1 MNHRINRINL
11 CSAALSA
18 GRVTFLATML
28 AIPAHAADLTL
39 GSRVLVSENNS
50 NFNISVFPGSASY
63 DDSGRDA
70 NAVGLANTF
79 GDGTVT
85 DYNFIGNA
93 GTGSALTTYADGGA
107 GLIATPTAPPA
118 NVHGNGEDWADVW
131 TSSDP
136 VGFTTTRD
144 HKPTGVAGAA
154 NTFARCAELNG
165 TIDLTTLTDGI
176 LYFMHGTYV
185 NRWTLTVTMSGPGQP
200 DIVATDTQA
209 SNGPGRNFGW
219 VTDFTFSDASGY
231 TTISYNYTHGDRDG
245 SRARFMGVVLDG
257 TVTFGADDSDGD
269 FLLDLWEDEHFGD
282 NSGTVEPGDLTV
294 TDGTGDAD
302 GDGATDGQEENA
314 GTDPNVADTDGDGL
328 DDGAEINTHNT
339 DPNVVDSDG
348 DSLTDGDEVNTR
360 GTDPNLADTDGDTLN
375 DDEELVA
382 GADGFITD
390 PLKQDSDGDGVTD
403 DQDPAPNDASND
415 SDGDGLSNGDE
426 INIHGTDPLIADTD
440 GDGVDDGEEVAEG
453 ADGFITDPLNTDT
466 DGDAIPDG
474 LESGLGSDPTD
485 RASVPTNGPAGLTV
499 GSSVLVSENNSN
511 FNISVFPGSAS
522 YDDSGRDA
530 NAVGLA
536 NTFGDGTVTDYNF
549 IGNSGSGSALT
560 TYADGGA
567 GLIATPTAP
576 PANVHGSGEDWAN
589 VWTVSDPVGFTT
601 AKNHNPTGVAGA
613 ANTFARCANVTG
625 TIDISGL
632 QSGTLYMPH
641 GTYVNS
647 WNIDVTMSGSGQPD
661 VMVNVGQGNGIG
673 RNFGWITNFAFFNA
687 GRYDTITYNYTNGD
701 TDGSRA
707 RFMGVILDGLEISAD
722 PIRFS
727 IVANGANLDFEW
739 DSKPGMFYVLRTSSD
754 LAADFATWDSVN
766 VPGSAENNGVFEIA
780 TSAPLNLH
788 SIVRPGDPVR
798 FYRVEEYPLPPATV
812 FEDNFDGADQGW
824 TTGFD
829 ASDIAMNTVWQMGDP
844 FGGPATGPVAANS
857 APNCYGTNLTTNYG
871 ISSNTWL
878 RSPAIDLTTATGATV
893 TFQQWV
899 DMDEFDNLDRGAV
912 RVLDASGLPGAAIEL
927 GVVQTDITG
936 FLDGWAEF
944 SAELPAAALGQ
955 SIVLEFGFVS
965 DGDDILDSAGWYLD
979 DVSIITP
986 AP

>member
-1 MNHRINRINL
+1 MNHRINL

-118 NVHGNGEDWADVW
+118 NVHGNGEDWANVW
-131 TSSDP
+131 TVSDP
-136 VGFTTTRD
+136 VGFTTAKN
-144 HKPTGVAGAA
+144 HNPTGVAGAA
-154 NTFARCAELNG
+154 NTFARCAELDG
-165 TIDLTTLTDGI
+165 TIDLTTLTDGS

-209 SNGPGRNFGW
+209 SNGPGTNYGW
-219 VTDFTFSDASGY
+219 VTDFTFSDASAY

-257 TVTFGADDSDGD
+257 TVTFGADDSDAD

-302 GDGATDGQEENA
+302 GDGATDGQEYNA

-339 DPNVVDSDG
+339 DPNVADSDG
-348 DSLTDGDEVNTR
+348 DSLSDGDEVNTH

-390 PLKQDSDGDGVTD
+390 PLSQDSDGDGVTD

-415 SDGDGLSNGDE
+415 SDGDGLSNEDE
-426 INIHGTDPLIADTD
+426 INIHGTDPLVADTD
-440 GDGVDDGEEVAEG
+440 GDGVDDGEEVTEG

-485 RASVPTNGPAGLTV
+485 RASVPTSGPAGLTV

-511 FNISVFPGSAS
+511 FNISVFPGSAN

-549 IGNSGSGSALT
+549 IGNSGTGSALT

-576 PANVHGSGEDWAN
+576 AANVHGNGEDWAN

-647 WNIDVTMSGSGQPD
+647 WNIVVTMSGSGQPD

-707 RFMGVILDGLEISAD
+707 RFMGVILDGLAISAD

-766 VPGSAENNGVFEIA
+766 VPGSVETNGVFEIA
-780 TSAPLNLH
+780 TTAPLNVH
-788 SIVRPGDPVR
+788 SIVRPGDSVR
-798 FYRVEEYPLPPATV
+798 FYRVEEYPLPPVTV
-812 FEDNFDGADQGW
+812 FEDNFDGVDQGW
-824 TTGFD
+824 TIGFD
-829 ASDIAMNTVWQMGDP
+829 ASDTTMNTVWQLGDP
-844 FGGPATGPVAANS
+844 FGGPATGPAAANS
-857 APNCYGTNLTTNYG
+857 APNCFGTNLASNYG

-899 DMDEFDNLDRGAV
+899 DMDEFDNLDRGAL
-912 RVLDASGLPGAAIEL
+912 RVLDASGLPGAVIEL
-927 GVVQTDITG
+927 GVVQADITG
-936 FLDGWAEF
+936 FLNGWAEF

-965 DGDDILDSAGWYLD
+965 DGDDIFDASGWYLD
-979 DVSIITP
+979 DVTIITP